1 MSDAAFWP
9 ALLPLMLAWVIG
21 MTSPGPDLFLVIH
34 RSLTGSRREGVAAAC
49 GVATGVLAWLIVAF
63 TGLAALMAAFPAI
76 TLVLQVV
83 GGLVLVWMGTRT
95 LQAWWRRRGL
105 APEEGSVD
113 APGRPGMAVA
123 YRRGLYTNLANPKFV
138 IYVSAVFAP
147 FIADQRPVWETLVLL
162 ALLVFTTVAW
172 FSVIALVVGHPKL
185 RGLVSRWTHALD
197 AVAGVVFI
205 LLGLGFIVMAIMET
219 VGAP

>member
-1 MSDAAFWP
+1 MTDAGFWP

-34 RSLTGSRREGVAAAC
+34 RSLAGSRREGVAAAC
-49 GVATGVLAWLIVAF
+49 GVASGVLAWLIVAF

-83 GGLVLVWMGTRT
+83 GGLVLVWMGART
-95 LQAWWRRRGL
+95 LQGWSRRRGAEDQEGADDAAFRLGL
-105 APEEGSVD
+105 A
-113 APGRPGMAVA
+113 AA
-123 YRRGLYTNLANPKFV
+123 YRRGLFTNLANPKFV

-147 FIADQRPVWETLVLL
+147 FIADQRPLWQTLVLL

-172 FSVIALVVGHPKL
+172 FSIIALLVGHP
-185 RGLVSRWTHALD
+185 RMRSLVSRWTHALD

-205 LLGLGFIVMAIMET
+205 LLGLGFMVLAVVET
-219 VGAP
+219 VGGH